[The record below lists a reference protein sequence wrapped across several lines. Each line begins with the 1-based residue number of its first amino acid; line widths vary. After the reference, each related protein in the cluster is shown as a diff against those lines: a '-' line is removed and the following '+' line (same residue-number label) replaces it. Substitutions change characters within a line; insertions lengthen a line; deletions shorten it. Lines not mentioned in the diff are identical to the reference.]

1 MCALVTGVQTCAL
14 PISHEI
20 NMTTNQ
26 RRKRV
31 SMSVSC
37 YVDDKMLRSSFYC
50 NHVRKGWK
58 ETYSYKINTV
68 TNSNSTRCFPTAY
81 LVIPVSGPR
90 SEESRVGKGVSVRVA
105 LGGRRT
111 IKKTK

>member
-1 MCALVTGVQTCAL
+1 
-14 PISHEI
+14 
-20 NMTTNQ
+20 MTTNQ

-81 LVIPVSGPR
+81 IVIPVSGPIGYGY
-90 SEESRVGKGVSVRVA
+90 SSA
-105 LGGRRT
+105 LGWINRAYCVGLPDRKSTRLNSSH
-111 IKKTK
+111 